1 VHEIL
6 RMKKFYS
13 ENQLIRKT
21 IRLTSL
27 IGTNYP
33 ESYKLLD
40 ETPLFLGQE
49 TDKKTSGPNWKITW
63 IHLNILR
70 CIFADHRLRI
80 FFPNM

>member
-1 VHEIL
+1 
-6 RMKKFYS
+6 MKKFYS

-49 TDKKTSGPNWKITW
+49 TDKKTFRSELENYLDTLENFTL
-63 IHLNILR
+63 HFR
-70 CIFADHRLRI
+70 RS
-80 FFPNM
+80 